1 LFPKGAKSSLNAI
14 KLSYLRLGVMDKR
27 QSSGCKEASNQSLG
41 SFARWFSGHD
51 LSTGVHCSRTT
62 QSPYERYFSYRSLVN
77 RPARARNLAS
87 VLTLSLES
95 TMTEKITQMIHAL
108 RSQDW
113 LQPLPNLK
121 SAFIKRKVAPPM
133 PGLYFSRRDEFLMY
147 GSKYLE
153 RRQDLE
159 NGSREYSRAATFF
172 AGSLLDRSWVDFDGQ
187 VESRRGHVA
196 ALSLRSSRALA
207 SSDWL
212 NGPWAAC
219 QSWLRK
225 LSTPP
230 SLIGPEFATQQ
241 ALYDLSRFQLVQQ
254 WPFRIAID
262 PWSTSFQLSTA
273 VVIAL
278 PAILSSVQMP
288 AAKLNPVL
296 PTPDN
301 DIAQTTTTA
310 TSTTASVATAPV
322 PNVQAAPTVITAP
335 EPGYVLDTKT
345 NEVRKQILAAAP
357 TSTPT
362 LPSQLKTPKYQWP
375 AEGAFTSGY
384 GWRWGRMHRGVD
396 IAGPVGTPVRAA
408 ADGKV
413 ITARWDSTGFGYMV
427 EIEHPDKSVTLYG
440 HNDRLLIKQGAQVR
454 QGQQIAEM
462 GSTGN
467 STGSHVHFQVHPKG
481 KDAVDPIFFLAKQGP
496 AQVAT
501 AKQ

>member
-1 LFPKGAKSSLNAI
+1 
-14 KLSYLRLGVMDKR
+14 MDKR
-27 QSSGCKEASNQSLG
+27 QSSGFKEASNQSLG
-41 SFARWFSGHD
+41 SFARWFSGQN
-51 LSTGVHCSRTT
+51 LSTGVHRSRTT
-62 QSPYERYFSYRSLVN
+62 ESPYERYFSYRSLVN
-77 RPARARNLAS
+77 RSDRTRNFAS

-95 TMTEKITQMIHAL
+95 TMTEKITQMIQSL

-121 SAFIKRKVAPPM
+121 SAFVKRKAAPPSM
-133 PGLYFSRRDEFLMY
+133 PGLYLSRRDEFLMY

-153 RRQDLE
+153 RRQGIED
-159 NGSREYSRAATFF
+159 SDREYSRAATFF
-172 AGSLLDRSWVDFDGQ
+172 AGSLLDRSWIDFDSQ
-187 VESRRGHVA
+187 VESRRGRAA
-196 ALSLRSSRALA
+196 ALSLRSSRALS

-230 SLIGPEFATQQ
+230 SLIGPELATQQ

-254 WPFRIAID
+254 WPFSIAID
-262 PWSTSFQLSTA
+262 PWSTSFQVSTA

-278 PAILSSVQMP
+278 PVILSSVQMP
-288 AAKLNPVL
+288 GAKLNPVL
-296 PTPDN
+296 PDPDN
-301 DIAQTTTTA
+301 GVAQTTTTA
-310 TSTTASVATAPV
+310 TGATASVATAPV

-335 EPGYVLDTKT
+335 ELSYVLDTKT

-357 TSTPT
+357 ASTPT

-396 IAGPVGTPVRAA
+396 IAGPVGTPVLAA

-440 HNDRLLIKQGAQVR
+440 HNDRLLIKQGAQVK

-467 STGSHVHFQVHPKG
+467 STGPHVHFQVHPKG
-481 KDAVDPIFFLAKQGP
+481 KDAVDPIFFLTKQGP

-501 AKQ
+501 AEQ

>member
-1 LFPKGAKSSLNAI
+1 
-14 KLSYLRLGVMDKR
+14 
-27 QSSGCKEASNQSLG
+27 
-41 SFARWFSGHD
+41 
-51 LSTGVHCSRTT
+51 
-62 QSPYERYFSYRSLVN
+62 
-77 RPARARNLAS
+77 
-87 VLTLSLES
+87 
-95 TMTEKITQMIHAL
+95 
-108 RSQDW
+108 
-113 LQPLPNLK
+113 
-121 SAFIKRKVAPPM
+121 M
-133 PGLYFSRRDEFLMY
+133 PGLCLSRRDEFLMY

-153 RRQDLE
+153 RRQDIE
-159 NGSREYSRAATFF
+159 NSDREYSRAATFF
-172 AGSLLDRSWVDFDGQ
+172 AGSLLDRSWIDFDSQ
-187 VESRRGHVA
+187 VESRRGHAA

-207 SSDWL
+207 TSDWL
-212 NGPWAAC
+212 NGPWATC

-230 SLIGPEFATQQ
+230 SLIGPELATQQ

-254 WPFRIAID
+254 WPFSIAID
-262 PWSTSFQLSTA
+262 PWSTSFQVSTA

-288 AAKLNPVL
+288 SAKLNPVL
-296 PTPDN
+296 PAPDN
-301 DIAQTTTTA
+301 GVTQTTTTVA
-310 TSTTASVATAPV
+310 STTATVATVPA
-322 PNVQAAPTVITAP
+322 PNVQAAPTVVTVP
-335 EPGYVLDTKT
+335 EPSYVLDTKT

-357 TSTPT
+357 ASTPT
-362 LPSQLKTPKYQWP
+362 LPSQLKAPKYQWP

-396 IAGPVGTPVRAA
+396 IAGPVGTPVLAA

-440 HNDRLLIKQGAQVR
+440 HNDRLLIKQGAQVK

-467 STGSHVHFQVHPKG
+467 STGPHVHFQVHPKG

-496 AQVAT
+496 AKVAT
-501 AKQ
+501 AEQ